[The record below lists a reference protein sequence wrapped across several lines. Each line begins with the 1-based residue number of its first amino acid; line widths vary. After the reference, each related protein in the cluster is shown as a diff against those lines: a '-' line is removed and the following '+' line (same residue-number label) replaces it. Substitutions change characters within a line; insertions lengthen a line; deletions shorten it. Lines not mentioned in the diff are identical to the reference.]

1 MSDIVPHM
9 LIRSAEQ
16 RPNKTAIVF
25 QSREITFA
33 ELRKYA
39 EKTAQKL
46 AAAGAGQNIHVAVLA
61 QNSASYAII
70 THALSLLR
78 SVLTPLNT
86 RLSRE
91 ECLWQLR
98 DCEATIL
105 ICDEIFAETG
115 KFLAEQLPD
124 VRILYMSGAQAEA
137 DLFAE
142 LPEAAV
148 ELFTEYD
155 SEAIQAIMYTSG
167 SSGKP
172 KGALI
177 TYGMHWWNAAA
188 SALNIGVY
196 PDDAWLA
203 NLPFFHIGGL
213 SILMRSVIY
222 GMRVIIH
229 EKFDPDAANNA
240 VAEDRATIISV
251 VAITLRKMLNALPE
265 NSNFPPWLRVVLVG
279 GGPVPETL
287 LQECL
292 RRGAPVCQTYGLTE
306 SCSQAV
312 TLAPQ
317 DALRKIGSA
326 GRPLPAVQLKI
337 LQNGKETAPGK
348 AGEIFLKGPT
358 ITKGYY
364 HLEDL
369 NASVFQN
376 GWFGT
381 GDIGSRDDEGYI
393 YIHDRRADLIISGG
407 ENIYPAEI
415 EAALL
420 SHPDV
425 ADAGVCGIDD
435 EEWGKVPAA
444 FIKLREGAI
453 LTATELQD
461 YAAQRL
467 AKFKCPR
474 KIIFTDEVPRNAAG
488 KLLRRRLTELL
499 PP

>member
-1 MSDIVPHM
+1 MSEIFPNM

-16 RPNKTAIVF
+16 YPNKTAIVYN
-25 QSREITFA
+25 SREISFA
-33 ELRKYA
+33 DLQKYSEQA
-39 EKTAQKL
+39 ARRL
-46 AAAGAGQNIHVAVLA
+46 ASAGAGLRTHTAILA
-61 QNSASYAII
+61 QNSAAYAII
-70 THALSLLR
+70 THALALLR
-78 SVLTPLNT
+78 SVMAPLNT

-91 ECLWQLR
+91 ECLWQMR
-98 DCEATIL
+98 DCEANIL
-105 ICDEIFAETG
+105 ICDEAFAETG
-115 KFLAEQLPD
+115 KFLAEQLP
-124 VRILYMSGAQAEA
+124 EA
-137 DLFAE
+137 RVLFLPSSQTESDLFAD
-142 LPEAAV
+142 LPEKAV
-148 ELFTEYD
+148 EFYSEYD
-155 SEAIQAIMYTSG
+155 ADAIQAIMYTSG

-188 SALNIGVY
+188 SALNIGAY
-196 PDDAWLA
+196 PEDAWLA

-229 EKFDPDAANNA
+229 DKFDPVAANKA
-240 VAEDRATIISV
+240 IAEDRATIISV
-251 VAITLRKMLNALPE
+251 VAVTLQKMLNALPDD
-265 NSNFPPWLRVVLVG
+265 SLFPPWLRVVLLG
-279 GGPVPETL
+279 GGPAPESL
-287 LQECL
+287 LRECL

-317 DALRKIGSA
+317 DTLRKIGSA

-337 LQNGKETAPGK
+337 LRDGKETAAHE
-348 AGEIFLKGPT
+348 AGEIYLKGPT

-364 HLEDL
+364 HLTDL
-369 NASVFQN
+369 NTSVFQN
-376 GWFGT
+376 GWFAT
-381 GDIGSRDDEGYI
+381 GDIGSRDEEGYI

-415 EAALL
+415 EAVLTG
-420 SHPDV
+420 HPDV

-435 EEWGKVPAA
+435 EQWGKVPAA
-444 FIKLREGAI
+444 LIKLRQGSQ
-453 LTATELQD
+453 LTAQELRE

-474 KIIFTDEVPRNAAG
+474 KIVFTDDVPRNAAG
-488 KLLRRRLTELL
+488 KLMRRRFIELL
-499 PP
+499 QP